1 MGLCLV
7 GVELGS
13 VGRGEGRVWEDVV
26 ARVVGEG
33 GSGIGSVGKGKGSV
47 GKGVCVVSVLSVGVW
62 VVLVE
67 HTGQSGAWWLC
78 WGPPCGSCEADIA
91 VLFLSEKV
99 IGVRSSCLMSRLP
112 TVVPFQ
118 VACLS

>member
-13 VGRGEGRVWEDVV
+13 VGRGEGRVREDVV

-62 VVLVE
+62 VVWVE
-67 HTGQSGAWWLC
+67 HGGRLVSIWWLC
-78 WGPPCGSCEADIA
+78 WGPGPSSCEADLA
-91 VLFLSEKV
+91 VLFLSE
-99 IGVRSSCLMSRLP
+99 GA
-112 TVVPFQ
+112 TVV
-118 VACLS
+118 

>member
-1 MGLCLV
+1 MGLYWV
-7 GVELGS
+7 GVDLGS
-13 VGRGEGRVWEDVV
+13 GGREEGRVREGVV

-67 HTGQSGAWWLC
+67 HGGRSGAWWLC
-78 WGPPCGSCEADIA
+78 WGLPCGLGSCFAY
-91 VLFLSEKV
+91 VTTSF
-99 IGVRSSCLMSRLP
+99 
-112 TVVPFQ
+112 
-118 VACLS
+118 